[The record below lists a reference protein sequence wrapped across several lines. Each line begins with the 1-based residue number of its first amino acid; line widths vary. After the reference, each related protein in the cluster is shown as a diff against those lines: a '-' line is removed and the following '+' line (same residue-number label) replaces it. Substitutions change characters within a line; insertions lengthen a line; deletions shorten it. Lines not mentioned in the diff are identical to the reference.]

1 MDLEFENHES
11 SDDRRVV
18 FTKNY
23 SVRLTMFCQN
33 RRMTHACHMNTAL
46 WISASCGLAFVLTGC
61 GNSGGGFSA
70 STQQPGIG
78 PFDSQGRYR
87 EEWADNPSQ
96 WRKPDGPA
104 PRMDKTSALPAVAQN
119 DQPPMNSI
127 PLAPTQVART
137 SPPIAQTKTVTSG
150 VSKTTPVVV
159 KAKPKVVAKPKP
171 KSTRYVVK
179 KGDTLSAIA
188 SRNGS
193 SVSAI
198 QRANGISGA
207 LIRPGQSLTIPK

>member
-1 MDLEFENHES
+1 
-11 SDDRRVV
+11 
-18 FTKNY
+18 
-23 SVRLTMFCQN
+23 
-33 RRMTHACHMNTAL
+33 MNTAL
-46 WISASCGLAFVLTGC
+46 WISASCGIAFVLSGC
-61 GNSGGGFSA
+61 GNSSNSGGGSRA
-70 STQQPGIG
+70 GTQQPGIG

-96 WRKPDGPA
+96 WRKPDSPA
-104 PRMDKTSALPAVAQN
+104 PRMDKTDSLTAVAQN

-127 PLAPTQVART
+127 PLPPTQVNRTTPARVESRT
-137 SPPIAQTKTVTSG
+137 ASRPVTKT
-150 VSKTTPVVV
+150 TTPAVV

-198 QRANGISGA
+198 QRANGISGSM
-207 LIRPGQSLTIPK
+207 IQPGQSLAIPK

>member
-1 MDLEFENHES
+1 
-11 SDDRRVV
+11 
-18 FTKNY
+18 
-23 SVRLTMFCQN
+23 MFCQN
-33 RRMTHACHMNTAL
+33 RRMAHACGMNTAL

-61 GNSGGGFSA
+61 GNSGGGSSA
-70 STQQPGIG
+70 SNQQPGIG

-96 WRKPDGPA
+96 WRKPDGPT

-137 SPPIAQTKTVTSG
+137 SPPDTPTKTVTSG
-150 VSKTTPVVV
+150 VSQTTPVVV
-159 KAKPKVVAKPKP
+159 KAKPQVVKPKPKVVAKPKP

-198 QRANGISGA
+198 QRANGISGS
-207 LIRPGQSLTIPK
+207 LIRPGQSLTIPKR

>member
-1 MDLEFENHES
+1 M
-11 SDDRRVV
+11 
-18 FTKNY
+18 K
-23 SVRLTMFCQN
+23 
-33 RRMTHACHMNTAL
+33 TAL
-46 WISASCGLAFVLTGC
+46 WISATCGLAFVLTGC
-61 GNSGGGFSA
+61 GNSGGGSSA
-70 STQQPGIG
+70 GTQQPGIG

-96 WRKPDGPA
+96 WRKPAGPT
-104 PRMDKTSALPAVAQN
+104 PRIDKTDSLPTVARN

-127 PLAPTQVART
+127 PLAPTQVSRT
-137 SPPIAQTKTVTSG
+137 TPAIVETKTASRPVT
-150 VSKTTPVVV
+150 KTTTPTVV
-159 KAKPKVVAKPKP
+159 KAKPKVVKAKPKVLAKPKP

-198 QRANGISGA
+198 QRASGISGS